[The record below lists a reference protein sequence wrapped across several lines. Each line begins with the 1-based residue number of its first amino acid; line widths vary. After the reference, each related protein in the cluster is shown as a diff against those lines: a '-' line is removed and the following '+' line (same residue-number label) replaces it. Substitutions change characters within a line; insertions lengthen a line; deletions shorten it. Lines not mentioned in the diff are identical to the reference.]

1 MWHVN
6 IAAEIVI
13 HNHWSQ
19 LTSPHISITHHW
31 ATSISGTASMQT
43 VLDHTLTIRLYCYHT
58 LLTWCNILLFD
69 TLASTLTSAISTVC
83 SSPIVISLSTHPGL
97 QDTLEWSL
105 QMTGHCSVNTITSKM
120 GIVQFVQHQGPGVL
134 GHPEVNNMCITKQ
147 ANVWGHGE

>member
-1 MWHVN
+1 MACKCFWLD
-6 IAAEIVI
+6 
-13 HNHWSQ
+13 SGRQ
-19 LTSPHISITHHW
+19 SLMLLTLPHISIIHHL
-31 ATSISGTASMQT
+31 ATSMCDTGSMQ
-43 VLDHTLTIRLYCYHT
+43 VAIDCILAILLYYYM
-58 LLTWCNILLFD
+58 LLIWCNTWLSEATVSILI
-69 TLASTLTSAISTVC
+69 SAISTVC

-147 ANVWGHGE
+147 ANVRGHGE